1 MKFQPLLTGILLLAP
16 ALALAQSNQTP
27 TPAEIFSQGAQ
38 YTNVKISPSGD
49 YLSVI
54 MNHEGKDKLLILNTE
69 DLSAKHI
76 VYFPGNAQVGSY
88 TWVNDERVVVAKEY
102 LKGWDDRPLYYGEL
116 MAVNADGSKV
126 AYLFGYNS
134 GQQQTGSHLKKNTA
148 IQATAYVLDPLPDDD
163 RYMLVNAIP
172 WNGGRS
178 LDYEQLQDVY
188 RVDVYRGTRKKIT
201 RSPIG
206 MASFMTDDD
215 GEVRFVAGQDRS
227 NNTRIFYRNDGEW
240 IDTDKLNIGLKDFTP
255 ISFIEDPNSVYA
267 AASQADEPKAVYRVN
282 LKTGEKKMMVN
293 DARVEPD
300 NFWINGQN
308 KQLYAVEFANGYP
321 TYAFVDPEDQHA
333 VYLKQLLASLPGH
346 QVRIISETRNADKM
360 IILAFNDRNPGDYY
374 LFDTKTVKLRH
385 LLRTME
391 SIDPAKMAE
400 VKPMDIKVR
409 DGMTIQAYLTLP
421 PGKDPK
427 QLPLV
432 VNPHGG
438 PHYVRDSWGFDPQ
451 NQMLAN
457 QGIAVL
463 QVNFRG
469 SGGYGEAFQQAGYR
483 KWGSEIQY
491 DIIDATRHLIDQGIV
506 DKQRICIVGGSFG
519 GYSALQSSVMEP
531 DLFKC
536 AIGFA
541 GVYDLEMMFKEG
553 DVQAR
558 DSGTSYLRTVLGQD
572 QAVLRAM
579 SPTRN
584 VDKLKA
590 NLLLVHGGNDERAP
604 IEQFE
609 ALEDALKKRNYPYQ
623 KIIMDDE
630 GHGFYDESHRA
641 IYYQKMLNFL
651 KQNLGV

>member
-1 MKFQPLLTGILLLAP
+1 MKFQPLLASTLLLAP
-16 ALALAQSNQTP
+16 TLALAQSNQAP

-88 TWVNDERVVVAKEY
+88 SWVNDERVVVAKEY

-255 ISFIEDPNSVYA
+255 ISFTEDPNSVYA
-267 AASQADEPKAVYRVN
+267 AASQAGEPKAVYRVN
-282 LKTGEKKMMVN
+282 LKTGEKQQIVS

-321 TYAFVDPEDQHA
+321 TYAFVDSEDQHA

-374 LFDTKTVKLRH
+374 LFDTKAVKLRH

-391 SIDPAKMAE
+391 SIDPANMAE
-400 VKPMDIKVR
+400 VKPMDINVR

-553 DVQAR
+553 DVQER

>member
-1 MKFQPLLTGILLLAP
+1 
-16 ALALAQSNQTP
+16 
-27 TPAEIFSQGAQ
+27 
-38 YTNVKISPSGD
+38 
-49 YLSVI
+49 
-54 MNHEGKDKLLILNTE
+54 
-69 DLSAKHI
+69 
-76 VYFPGNAQVGSY
+76 
-88 TWVNDERVVVAKEY
+88 
-102 LKGWDDRPLYYGEL
+102 
-116 MAVNADGSKV
+116 
-126 AYLFGYNS
+126 
-134 GQQQTGSHLKKNTA
+134 
-148 IQATAYVLDPLPDDD
+148 
-163 RYMLVNAIP
+163 
-172 WNGGRS
+172 
-178 LDYEQLQDVY
+178 
-188 RVDVYRGTRKKIT
+188 
-201 RSPIG
+201 
-206 MASFMTDDD
+206 
-215 GEVRFVAGQDRS
+215 
-227 NNTRIFYRNDGEW
+227 
-240 IDTDKLNIGLKDFTP
+240 
-255 ISFIEDPNSVYA
+255 
-267 AASQADEPKAVYRVN
+267 
-282 LKTGEKKMMVN
+282 
-293 DARVEPD
+293 
-300 NFWINGQN
+300 
-308 KQLYAVEFANGYP
+308 
-321 TYAFVDPEDQHA
+321 
-333 VYLKQLLASLPGH
+333 
-346 QVRIISETRNADKM
+346 
-360 IILAFNDRNPGDYY
+360 
-374 LFDTKTVKLRH
+374 
-385 LLRTME
+385 ME
-391 SIDPAKMAE
+391 SIDPAQMAE

-553 DVQAR
+553 DVQER

>member
-227 NNTRIFYRNDGEW
+227 NNTRIFYRNEGEW

-255 ISFIEDPNSVYA
+255 ISFTEDPNSVYA

-438 PHYVRDSWGFDPQ
+438 PHYVRDSWGFNPQ

-609 ALEDALKKRNYPYQ
+609 ALEDALKKHNYPYQ

>member
-1 MKFQPLLTGILLLAP
+1 MKFQPLLAGTLLLAP
-16 ALALAQSNQTP
+16 ALALAQSNQAP

-88 TWVNDERVVVAKEY
+88 SWVNDERVVVAKEY

-148 IQATAYVLDPLPDDD
+148 IQATAYVLAPLPDDD

-255 ISFIEDPNSVYA
+255 ISFTEDPNSVYA

-321 TYAFVDPEDQHA
+321 TYAFVDSEDQHA

-374 LFDTKTVKLRH
+374 LFDTKAVKLRH

-391 SIDPAKMAE
+391 SIDPAQMAE

-553 DVQAR
+553 DVQER

>member
-255 ISFIEDPNSVYA
+255 ISFTEDPNSVYA

-374 LFDTKTVKLRH
+374 LFDTKAVKLRH

>member
-255 ISFIEDPNSVYA
+255 ISFTEDPNSVYA

-506 DKQRICIVGGSFG
+506 DKQRICIIGGSFG

>member
-1 MKFQPLLTGILLLAP
+1 MKFQPLLASTLLLAP
-16 ALALAQSNQTP
+16 TLALAQSNQAP

-38 YTNVKISPSGD
+38 YTNVKISPAGD

-88 TWVNDERVVVAKEY
+88 SWVNDERVVVAKEY

-148 IQATAYVLDPLPDDD
+148 IQATAYVLDPLLDDD

-255 ISFIEDPNSVYA
+255 ISFTEDPNSVYA
-267 AASQADEPKAVYRVN
+267 AASQAGEPKAVYRVN

-321 TYAFVDPEDQHA
+321 TYAFVDSEDQHA

-346 QVRIISETRNADKM
+346 QVRIVSETRNADKM
-360 IILAFNDRNPGDYY
+360 VILAFNDRNPGDYY
-374 LFDTKTVKLRH
+374 LFDTKAVKLRH

-391 SIDPAKMAE
+391 SIDPAQMAE

-553 DVQAR
+553 DVQER

>member
-255 ISFIEDPNSVYA
+255 ISFTEDPNSVYA

>member
-16 ALALAQSNQTP
+16 ALALALSNQTP

-255 ISFIEDPNSVYA
+255 ISFTEDPNSVYA

-609 ALEDALKKRNYPYQ
+609 ALEDALKKHNYPYQ

>member
-255 ISFIEDPNSVYA
+255 ISFTEDPNSVYA

-374 LFDTKTVKLRH
+374 LFDTKAVKLRH

-391 SIDPAKMAE
+391 SIDPAQMAE

-553 DVQAR
+553 DVQER

>member
-16 ALALAQSNQTP
+16 TLALAQSHQTP

-255 ISFIEDPNSVYA
+255 ISFTEDPNSVYA
-267 AASQADEPKAVYRVN
+267 AASQAGEPKAVYRVN
-282 LKTGEKKMMVN
+282 LKTGEKQQIVS

-321 TYAFVDPEDQHA
+321 TYAFVDSEDQHA

-346 QVRIISETRNADKM
+346 QVRIVSETRNADKM
-360 IILAFNDRNPGDYY
+360 VILAFNDRNPGDYY
-374 LFDTKTVKLRH
+374 LFDTKAVKLRH

-391 SIDPAKMAE
+391 SIDPANMAE

-553 DVQAR
+553 DVQER

>member
-1 MKFQPLLTGILLLAP
+1 MKFQPLLAGTLLLAP
-16 ALALAQSNQTP
+16 TLALAQSNQTP

-88 TWVNDERVVVAKEY
+88 SWVNDERVVVAKEY

-116 MAVNADGSKV
+116 MAVNADGSKA

-188 RVDVYRGTRKKIT
+188 QVDVYRGTRKKIT

-255 ISFIEDPNSVYA
+255 ISFTEDPNSVYA
-267 AASQADEPKAVYRVN
+267 SASLAGEPKAVYRVN
-282 LKTGEKKMMVN
+282 LKTGEKQQIVS

-321 TYAFVDPEDQHA
+321 TYAFVDSEDQHA

-346 QVRIISETRNADKM
+346 QVRIVSETRNADKM
-360 IILAFNDRNPGDYY
+360 VILAFNDRNPGDYY
-374 LFDTKTVKLRH
+374 LFDTKAVKLRH
-385 LLRTME
+385 LLRTMG

-491 DIIDATRHLIDQGIV
+491 DIIDATRHLIEQGIV
-506 DKQRICIVGGSFG
+506 DKKRICIVGGSFG

-553 DVQAR
+553 DVQERA
-558 DSGTSYLRTVLGQD
+558 SGTSYLRTVLGQD

>member
-255 ISFIEDPNSVYA
+255 ISFTEDPNSVYA

-609 ALEDALKKRNYPYQ
+609 ALEDALKKHNYPYQ

>member
-227 NNTRIFYRNDGEW
+227 NNTRIFYRNEGEW

-255 ISFIEDPNSVYA
+255 ISFTEDPNSVYA

-374 LFDTKTVKLRH
+374 LFDTKTVKLKH

-609 ALEDALKKRNYPYQ
+609 ALEDALKKHNYPYQ

>member
-255 ISFIEDPNSVYA
+255 ISFTEDPNSVYA

-553 DVQAR
+553 DVQER

-609 ALEDALKKRNYPYQ
+609 ALEDALKKHNYPYQ

>member
-255 ISFIEDPNSVYA
+255 ISFTEDPNSVYA
-267 AASQADEPKAVYRVN
+267 AASQAGEPKAVYRVN

-609 ALEDALKKRNYPYQ
+609 ALEDALKKHNYPYQ

>member
-1 MKFQPLLTGILLLAP
+1 MKFQPLLAGTLLLAP
-16 ALALAQSNQTP
+16 TLALAQSNQAP

-88 TWVNDERVVVAKEY
+88 SWVNDERVVVAKEY

-255 ISFIEDPNSVYA
+255 ISFTEDPNSVYA

-609 ALEDALKKRNYPYQ
+609 ALEDALKKHNYPYQ

>member
-1 MKFQPLLTGILLLAP
+1 MKFQPLLAGTLLLAP
-16 ALALAQSNQTP
+16 TLALAQSNQTP

-88 TWVNDERVVVAKEY
+88 SWVNDERVVVAKEY

-255 ISFIEDPNSVYA
+255 ISFTEDPNSVYA
-267 AASQADEPKAVYRVN
+267 AASQAGEPKAVYRVN
-282 LKTGEKKMMVN
+282 LKTGEKQQIVS

-321 TYAFVDPEDQHA
+321 TYAFVDSEDQHA

-374 LFDTKTVKLRH
+374 LFDTKAVKLRH

-391 SIDPAKMAE
+391 SIDPANMAE
-400 VKPMDIKVR
+400 VKPMDINVR

-553 DVQAR
+553 DVQER

>member
-255 ISFIEDPNSVYA
+255 ISFTEDPNSVYA

-463 QVNFRG
+463 QINFRG

-609 ALEDALKKRNYPYQ
+609 ALEDALKKHNYPYQ

>member
-1 MKFQPLLTGILLLAP
+1 MKFQPLLAGTLLLAP
-16 ALALAQSNQTP
+16 TLALAQSHQTP

-88 TWVNDERVVVAKEY
+88 SWVNDERVVVAKEY

-255 ISFIEDPNSVYA
+255 ISFTEDPNSVYA
-267 AASQADEPKAVYRVN
+267 AASQAGEPKAVYRVN

-321 TYAFVDPEDQHA
+321 TYAFVDSEDQHA

-374 LFDTKTVKLRH
+374 LFDTKAVKLRH

-391 SIDPAKMAE
+391 SIDPAQMAE

-553 DVQAR
+553 DVQER

>member
-255 ISFIEDPNSVYA
+255 ISFTEDPNSVYA

-491 DIIDATRHLIDQGIV
+491 DIIDATRHLIEQGIV

-609 ALEDALKKRNYPYQ
+609 ALEDALKKHNYPYQ

>member
-255 ISFIEDPNSVYA
+255 ISFTEDPNSVYA

-374 LFDTKTVKLRH
+374 LFDTKAVKLRH

-531 DLFKC
+531 NLFKC